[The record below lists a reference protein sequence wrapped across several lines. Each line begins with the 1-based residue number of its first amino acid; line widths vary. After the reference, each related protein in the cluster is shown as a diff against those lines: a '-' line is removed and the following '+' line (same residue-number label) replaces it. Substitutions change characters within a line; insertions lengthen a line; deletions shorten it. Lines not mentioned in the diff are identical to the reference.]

1 MFDAEMMVESQAT
14 VVCISAI
21 FHLRNISRI
30 RPHLITAATEQVVHA
45 YVTRRLDVG
54 NRACKSRARKRGW
67 GQLGAGGPYSP
78 C

>member
-1 MFDAEMMVESQAT
+1 MENSYNEFILEYKIFTDLSVKTIMMLPDNA
-14 VVCISAI
+14 
-21 FHLRNISRI
+21 SRK
-30 RPHLITAATEQVVHA
+30 RGFF
-45 YVTRRLDVG
+45 Y